1 MGKMNN
7 DGSGAAAAEKWFRA
21 LGDGHRLQIL
31 DLLAASEMNAGEL
44 LEQVDVVQS
53 TLSHHMKTLCESGL
67 VRARRNGK
75 WTLYTVDREIVS
87 AAREYLCRYMEAVL
101 PKEQTGEVAISSET
115 KKRGSRPAEA
125 AKAEAKAAAETAK
138 AEAKAAAETAKAEA
152 KAAAEATAKT
162 EAAKA
167 KAAETAEAEMTAD
180 TISYDTVV
188 RKTQVAE
195 ESLKA
200 DKKKAKEKE
209 KAKDKGKDKSKKSKD
224 KDGSRDK
231 SKTGK
236 NKDKKK
242 KKDNRF

>member
-7 DGSGAAAAEKWFRA
+7 DGSGAAAAENWFRA

-138 AEAKAAAETAKAEA
+138 AEAKAAAE
-152 KAAAEATAKT
+152 ATAKT

-167 KAAETAEAEMTAD
+167 KAAAETAETEMTAD

>member
-138 AEAKAAAETAKAEA
+138 AEAKAAAE
-152 KAAAEATAKT
+152 ATAKT

>member
-7 DGSGAAAAEKWFRA
+7 DGSGAAAAENWFRA

-138 AEAKAAAETAKAEA
+138 AEAKAAAE
-152 KAAAEATAKT
+152 ATAKT

-167 KAAETAEAEMTAD
+167 KAAAETAETEMTAD

-188 RKTQVAE
+188 RKRQVAE

>member
-7 DGSGAAAAEKWFRA
+7 DGSGAAAAENWFRA

-138 AEAKAAAETAKAEA
+138 AEAKAEA

-167 KAAETAEAEMTAD
+167 KAAAETAEAEMTAD

>member
-7 DGSGAAAAEKWFRA
+7 DGSGAAAAENWFRA

-75 WTLYTVDREIVS
+75 WTLYTVDREAVS

-125 AKAEAKAAAETAK
+125 AKAK
-138 AEAKAAAETAKAEA
+138 AEAKAAAEN
-152 KAAAEATAKT
+152 
-162 EAAKA
+162 
-167 KAAETAEAEMTAD
+167 
-180 TISYDTVV
+180 
-188 RKTQVAE
+188 
-195 ESLKA
+195 
-200 DKKKAKEKE
+200 
-209 KAKDKGKDKSKKSKD
+209 GKSRSKS
-224 KDGSRDK
+224 GSRSNSKNRSGK
-231 SKTGK
+231 SESSRNGRSR
-236 NKDKKK
+236 NDC
-242 KKDNRF
+242 

>member
-75 WTLYTVDREIVS
+75 WTLYTVDRETVS

-125 AKAEAKAAAETAK
+125 AK

>member
-7 DGSGAAAAEKWFRA
+7 DGSGAAAAENWFRA

-138 AEAKAAAETAKAEA
+138 AEAKAAAE
-152 KAAAEATAKT
+152 ATAKT

>member
-7 DGSGAAAAEKWFRA
+7 DGSGAAAAENWFRA

-75 WTLYTVDREIVS
+75 WTLYTVDREAVS

-138 AEAKAAAETAKAEA
+138 AEAKAAAE
-152 KAAAEATAKT
+152 ATAKT

-167 KAAETAEAEMTAD
+167 KAAAETAETEMTAD

-188 RKTQVAE
+188 RKRQVAE

-236 NKDKKK
+236 NKDKNK

>member
-7 DGSGAAAAEKWFRA
+7 DGSGAAAAENWFRA

-75 WTLYTVDREIVS
+75 WTLYTVDRETVS

-125 AKAEAKAAAETAK
+125 
-138 AEAKAAAETAKAEA
+138 AKAEA

>member
-125 AKAEAKAAAETAK
+125 AKAEAKAAAE
-138 AEAKAAAETAKAEA
+138 
-152 KAAAEATAKT
+152 ATAKT

-195 ESLKA
+195 EGLKA